1 MEWIIE
7 RINLDPD
14 AFSCAIII
22 AILLVFM
29 VVTVAI
35 WAVWRVAYIKLWRWN
50 RRKKS
55 PPVGQNQTRGETDS
69 SGMVAL
75 TYCLARLLRDDFSQR
90 WAREIATR
98 LVRSIIAKLVKD
110 DKKFLKANGNYKV
123 KEGSEHE
130 TD

>member
-55 PPVGQNQTRGETDS
+55 PPVGQNQTRGETDITPNIIS
-69 SGMVAL
+69 
-75 TYCLARLLRDDFSQR
+75 D
-90 WAREIATR
+90 
-98 LVRSIIAKLVKD
+98 SIENVNRR
-110 DKKFLKANGNYKV
+110 FLG
-123 KEGSEHE
+123 
-130 TD
+130 

>member
-1 MEWIIE
+1 MKSLSLEGE
-7 RINLDPD
+7 G
-14 AFSCAIII
+14 
-22 AILLVFM
+22 
-29 VVTVAI
+29 VVLHLE
-35 WAVWRVAYIKLWRWN
+35 YD
-50 RRKKS
+50 
-55 PPVGQNQTRGETDS
+55 ETDS

>member
-55 PPVGQNQTRGETDS
+55 PLSVKTKQEGKQILRQTLYRILS
-69 SGMVAL
+69 KM
-75 TYCLARLLRDDFSQR
+75 
-90 WAREIATR
+90 
-98 LVRSIIAKLVKD
+98 SIGG
-110 DKKFLKANGNYKV
+110 F
-123 KEGSEHE
+123 
-130 TD
+130 